1 MSSKTRNSRSSSTAA
16 TAVTATGVPQDAVAT
31 TSSASDPSGL
41 RAPDG
46 TNSDEGDASAA
57 APSTEASQGDAEGT
71 GANAGS
77 DLPAADLASVLVATG
92 TASLEHLIR
101 VSAIGKQTLVIIE
114 DISSK
119 ASRYQNWLGEEEPA
133 QIIVA
138 LVEEVDLLY
147 RTIDL
152 LEEKADEDE
161 PLVSTEKHPLT
172 RALLSSWSE
181 TRQPVIRITS
191 KVAGF
196 RRGGIAHSAQADHPI
211 RTFTPDQLE
220 AILGEANLTVE
231 LVR

>member
-1 MSSKTRNSRSSSTAA
+1 MSKTPRKNNSGSTAA
-16 TAVTATGVPQDAVAT
+16 TVEKTTGVPDDVVVT
-31 TSSASDPSGL
+31 TSTTSEPSGL

-46 TNSDEGDASAA
+46 ANSDENDATPVD
-57 APSTEASQGDAEGT
+57 PSTEASQGDAEGT
-71 GANAGS
+71 GANAGP
-77 DLPAADLASVLVATG
+77 DLPAFDLDGVLVATG

-119 ASRYQNWLGEEEPA
+119 SPRYQNWLGEEKPA
-133 QIIVA
+133 EIIVA

-152 LEEKADEDE
+152 LEEKAEDDE
-161 PLVSTEKHPLT
+161 PLVSSEKHPLT
-172 RALLSSWSE
+172 RTLLGNWRE

-196 RRGGIAHSAQADHPI
+196 RRGGIAHPAQADHPI

-231 LVR
+231 LV